1 MTDKIRV
8 RTNKQINAEKKTG
21 RGFNLRSGQYRDRCY
36 NYIIE
41 NGPCTAQHMLANIK
55 TVDGQIIRRQKPSS
69 PTALSSVLRR
79 DKRFIKTGNSGP
91 VIWDIAKSKE
101 EPQ

>member
-1 MTDKIRV
+1 
-8 RTNKQINAEKKTG
+8 
-21 RGFNLRSGQYRDRCY
+21 
-36 NYIIE
+36 
-41 NGPCTAQHMLANIK
+41 MLANIK